1 VSLLLGVAV
10 AGTVAVLPL
19 GGQAD
24 EARIAT
30 EGLRDALV
38 VEGWE
43 SLGDYELS
51 DRFAEGDSLDDAREL
66 LASGRK
72 SLDAGRSTDARDQ
85 LEQSLALHDRIGSE
99 WLRRTELADVHYLL
113 AVAETRS
120 GGDPEPHLAEV
131 GRLVEGY
138 SPPATYGL
146 KTPSTASAAPD
157 VNRLAGLRERLA
169 VEVVVSG
176 ELRAGV
182 LRVHWFD
189 EGGLR
194 SAERSVSVAPYAG
207 DELYAGLVSELTQ
220 SGVAV
225 VAEEQQPVK
234 FVEVERD
241 EPRDAPVAPTPPRP
255 AEVAVTTPVQSPPE
269 RIDLDLDR
277 RQAWLA
283 VGGVALLGG
292 AVGVAVALNG
302 DGAKGEEIPARYT
315 VVIET
320 PR

>member
-1 VSLLLGVAV
+1 MILLFGAAV
-10 AGTVAVLPL
+10 AATVAVLPFE
-19 GGQAD
+19 GQAD
-24 EARIAT
+24 EAGIAT

-43 SLGDYELS
+43 SLGDYDLS

-72 SLDAGRSTDARDQ
+72 SLDAGRSGDARDQ
-85 LEQSLALHDRIGSE
+85 LEQSLTLHEHIGSE

-113 AVAETRS
+113 AVAEART
-120 GGDPEPHLAEV
+120 GGDADPHLAEAA
-131 GRLVEGY
+131 RLVEGY
-138 SPPATYGL
+138 SPPAIYGL
-146 KTPSTASAAPD
+146 KTPSHVSTPPD
-157 VNRLAGLRERLA
+157 VEQLSGLRERLS
-169 VEVVVSG
+169 VEVVVTG
-176 ELRAGV
+176 ELRADV

-189 EGGLR
+189 DAGLR

-207 DELYAGLVSELTQ
+207 DALYAALVSEL
-220 SGVAV
+220 GRAV
-225 VAEEQQPVK
+225 VALVEPEQQPVK

-241 EPRDAPVAPTPPRP
+241 EPKDPPRAPGPRPP
-255 AEVAVTTPVQSPPE
+255 ADVAVSTPTELPSKRV
-269 RIDLDLDR
+269 DTDHGR
-277 RQAWLA
+277 RQALLA
-283 VGGVALLGG
+283 VGGVAVLGG

-302 DGAKGEEIPARYT
+302 DGTKGEEIPARYT